1 MAGLFG
7 WASTSEATS
16 AEDLVGEAPAAA
28 PEVAPTPDADEQ
40 SSTQPADPI
49 EPVGDADDGLPCGVE
64 VREYEGPRVVF
75 RLVPNHRHNEQEQD
89 RKLRALPLVDGRP
102 VGQLAYAD
110 NSSPL
115 IASRDLDLIRVI
127 LRDHGYV
134 RAQIK
139 PGMVVPADDWS
150 LFWYAN
156 DLQTD
161 ALKLLHTLRPH
172 QRINKLPGSQA
183 LTNKTQLWKC
193 FSVMQDRHGERA
205 FGFMPL
211 SFVLPAQVDAC
222 EAFLYAR
229 TEERR
234 ALVEGL
240 GEDADCSDDSSD
252 VRRARA
258 DAIATQNEDVYI
270 LKPNSLSRGHG
281 ISLYRPGQESAEGSW
296 SASFSRVRS
305 HTGLLSSYIHPPML
319 LDGLKFDMRLYV
331 LVTSVCPLV
340 VYTYAEGLTR
350 FATEKYDIHAIEN
363 RFQHLTNYR

>member
-1 MAGLFG
+1 M
-7 WASTSEATS
+7 
-16 AEDLVGEAPAAA
+16 
-28 PEVAPTPDADEQ
+28 
-40 SSTQPADPI
+40 
-49 EPVGDADDGLPCGVE
+49 
-64 VREYEGPRVVF
+64 F

-240 GEDADCSDDSSD
+240 GETQTAATTAATCDARERTLSP
-252 VRRARA
+252 RRTRMLYSQAELA
-258 DAIATQNEDVYI
+258 FPWTWH
-270 LKPNSLSRGHG
+270 P
-281 ISLYRPGQESAEGSW
+281 LYRPGQESAEGSW
-296 SASFSRVRS
+296 SASFPGSL
-305 HTGLLSSYIHPPML
+305 TYGLVILHPSAHVARWP
-319 LDGLKFDMRLYV
+319 GFDMRLYV

-340 VYTYAEGLTR
+340 VYTYAELTR
-350 FATEKYDIHAIEN
+350 FAIEKYDIHAIEN
-363 RFQHLTNYR
+363 RFQHLTNHR